1 MIRDSYD
8 YPTLVTELAF
18 PGAATDGLERIDYDD
33 EHAESLRRALL
44 GTEEERVEVWEGG
57 LESLPSLDWLEEREL
72 ADGAHIDIYRQCAR
86 YSAECGEQM
95 WRMLMKRSGIDKG
108 LV

>member
-1 MIRDSYD
+1 MIRNSYD
-8 YPTLVTELAF
+8 HPTLLTELAF

-44 GTEEERVEVWEGG
+44 ETEEERVEVWEGG
-57 LESLPSLDWLEEREL
+57 LESLPWLDWLEGREL
-72 ADGAHIDIYRQCAR
+72 ADEAHIDMYRQSVR

-95 WRMLMKRSGIDKG
+95 WCRLMGRSGIF
-108 LV
+108 VT